1 MKEIPIDQ
9 NMMKQLDTLSDLLC
23 LTDLGSNKGNY
34 GIATR
39 QPTEEEKKGGSKNP
53 IEELKI
59 VDFRVIT

>member
-1 MKEIPIDQ
+1 
-9 NMMKQLDTLSDLLC
+9 MMKQLDTLSDLLC

-53 IEELKI
+53 IKELKI